1 MFSVNPS
8 VTHVVKLEKITLAIF
23 TLWESDKHFLVL
35 KNTVFIGL
43 KSSPHTFSWRYLLAY
58 LKQKK

>member
-23 TLWESDKHFLVL
+23 TLWESDKHFLFL

-43 KSSPHTFSWRYLLAY
+43 KSSPHTFS
-58 LKQKK
+58 